1 MTPERL
7 SELRLLAEHHAGL
20 KEALAALEE
29 KERRV
34 AELEVALESMR
45 AGARCFME
53 ALKVFGPGARASW
66 SVGPAEKGEEEP

>member
-1 MTPERL
+1 MSDWPEERR
-7 SELRLLAEHHAGL
+7 SADLA
-20 KEALAALEE
+20 
-29 KERRV
+29 RRV

-66 SVGPAEKGEEEP
+66 SVGPAEKCEEEP